1 MRQMRQGTDN
11 ITAIVARFDRDAQS
25 VDDAIEAM
33 ADDDAPQAFPE
44 PINAGDQEPAA
55 VPQPASA
62 ERIAGKGV

>member
-1 MRQMRQGTDN
+1 MRQGTDN

-44 PINAGDQEPAA
+44 PINAGDQEPA